1 MRQKTLSA
9 LCLIL
14 LLALSLL
21 AVPAAAGE
29 GFDASAMR
37 LARFEGNV
45 QILDAEGVP
54 RFVLENVRFASGE
67 TLLTGEDS
75 LASVSLDDSK
85 IVTLDES
92 TAVQFV
98 QEEQHMLLNL
108 LDGQVFID
116 VSEKLDE
123 NATFDI
129 QTTTLTIGIR
139 GTLIFGRVVPG
150 ETPGDPEVTTFGV
163 LEGAGQVDTVDAS
176 GTRRVFSIAPG
187 EMVTAAG
194 DSEQGASFEVRQM
207 TAADTQGFV
216 QDVANADEKTK
227 QRIIEAIPEGGQ
239 QLLLPPEDADLLPA
253 GRVNLYPAGG
263 SWTWSDPVQVVAQSA
278 SKLYDGQP
286 LRRPD
291 GALVSGL
298 PESCSIAVSCSG
310 AQTDAGS
317 SANTVDSISIYN
329 IDGEDI
335 TGHFTSIEK
344 VEGTLRV
351 DPAPLTVWTGS
362 AEKVY
367 DGEPLTCEDADV
379 KTISGYISEE
389 PVWRNTSIVSRTA
402 LGAETMVGVSG
413 TVWVHG
419 SNPLT
424 GEEREIELKTGQRL
438 VVSLS
443 DKDGE
448 ESISFTVETLTVQ
461 DLPDDVL
468 RLYADNP
475 DLLARACEDVPE
487 WDPAELQA
495 RVDGM
500 ETAGSTVTQ
509 NGLNVHP
516 DMEGDL
522 MTDSSNVRITMDSGV
537 TSYTTQV
544 LTGTVAHFVPV
555 SLDPSI
561 RITATGEQEAVGE
574 SENSYEIDWGS
585 ANPDN
590 YTVTEDLGTLKV
602 LPLDLELDCGIG
614 KGPAAYDGKAL
625 IPWPSIVYRNGPH
638 AGERIYSTSM
648 AGALPARSVS
658 DTRIR
663 AASHTYHFR
672 LFTGDTIDLVISGF
686 GTKPGVY
693 TLTASVTS
701 SSPNLG
707 PVSLS
712 FPGATVVI
720 EPAVLT
726 ITTGSAEKVYD
737 GEALTCDEVTVT
749 GLAES
754 DPVTVKAAGRQ
765 SDVGSSP
772 NTYTIDWGGVD
783 PACYKIEENLGTL
796 TVKAKNPLAI
806 SSPARE
812 KIYDGSAL
820 AVTDKEIK
828 VTGLLDG
835 DKIKVSIEN
844 AEITNVG
851 SVTPSFRIDWGKVDP
866 KKYDVTETPGK
877 LTVNPN
883 PAVITVTDQSAT
895 VTYDGGVHE
904 YAFDVTIEGVP
915 DGFTA
920 KAFNVG
926 QWWQDAGEYTHTSGV
941 LIINDQ
947 NYDVTEYFTGIQYV
961 PGTLTVNKR
970 SVTLTSGDAS
980 KTYDGTPLTNETVT
994 VSGEGFATGEGAT
1007 FSTASLTD
1015 AGTAPNTITY
1025 TLNDNT
1031 KAGNYDITT
1040 AEGTLT
1046 VEKRNVTLTSADAT
1060 KKYDGSPLT
1069 DDTVTLSGDGFITG
1083 EGATYSATGTITDAG
1098 STPNTI
1104 TYTLNDNTKESNYI
1118 IIKAEGTL
1126 TVTQRSLIMMSRGS
1140 SKIYDGTPLTDDYV
1154 SLMLGDICAPGESV
1168 SVTATG
1174 TITDAGSTPNTITY
1188 TLSDN
1193 AKESNYNI
1201 IKSEGTLT
1209 VEKRNVT
1216 LTSAD
1221 ASKTYDGTPLTSNTV
1236 TVGGDGFIPGEGALY
1251 SATGTITDAGS
1262 TPNTITYTLQS
1273 NTKESNYNIIKNEG
1287 TLTVNMRN
1295 VTLTSASDS
1304 KMYDRSPLTNN
1315 TVTVGGDGFAPGEG
1329 ASFSTPSLT
1338 DADSITNTIT
1348 YTLNS
1353 NTKAC
1358 NYNITKNEGTLTV
1371 SKRIVIFK
1379 SESASKPYD
1388 GTPLTYDNVTITG
1401 FYVGEVTSVSTPSL
1415 TVAGSITNTI
1425 TYSLNSNIKKSNF
1438 EIHIKEGTLTI
1449 TPVQLKIRTLQDA
1462 PQLKVNNTTASLIS
1476 VDRNEKVFVYS
1487 LPTGDTA
1494 TLDINDEHYSGLM
1507 FKSYGLLTIINAETS
1522 ENRRSCY
1529 LVDSPDLEIR

>member
-37 LARFEGNV
+37 LARFEGDV

-139 GTLIFGRVVPG
+139 GTLIFTSVTPP
-150 ETPGDPEVTTFGV
+150 EIPGDNPVTTVGV
-163 LEGAGQVDTVDAS
+163 LEGVGRLDYTDTQGTHRIQEISAGQIATLEDT
-176 GTRRVFSIAPG
+176 PG
-187 EMVTAAG
+187 G
-194 DSEQGASFEVRQM
+194 QGPSLAVGQM
-207 TAADTQGFV
+207 TAADIQGFV
-216 QDVANADEKTK
+216 QEVVSADETLVE
-227 QRIIEAIPEGGQ
+227 RVTGATPDGA

-278 SKLYDGQP
+278 SKLYDGEP

-317 SANTVDSISIYN
+317 SANIVDSISIYN

-335 TGHFTSIEK
+335 TGHFTAIEK

-413 TVWVHG
+413 TVWVHD

-443 DKDGE
+443 NKDGE

-475 DLLARACEDVPE
+475 DLLAQACEDVPE

-500 ETAGSTVTQ
+500 EATESTVTQ

-574 SENSYEIDWGS
+574 SDNSYEIDWGS

-638 AGERIYSTSM
+638 AGERIYSTQTT
-648 AGALPARSVS
+648 GALPARSVS

-693 TLTASVTS
+693 TLTASVTA

-712 FPGATVVI
+712 FSGATIVI

-737 GEALTCDEVTVT
+737 GEALTCDEITVT

-812 KIYDGSAL
+812 KVYDGTAL
-820 AVTDKEIK
+820 AVTDKEIE

-835 DKIKVSIEN
+835 DKISVSLKN
-844 AEITNVG
+844 AEITGVG

-883 PAVITVTDQSAT
+883 PAMITVTDQSAS

-920 KAFNVG
+920 KACNVG

-961 PGTLTVNKR
+961 PGTLTVNRR

-980 KTYDGTPLTNETVT
+980 KTYDGTPLANETVT
-994 VSGEGFATGEGAT
+994 VDGDGFAPGEGAT

-1046 VEKRNVTLTSADAT
+1046 VEKRNVTLTSA
-1060 KKYDGSPLT
+1060 
-1069 DDTVTLSGDGFITG
+1069 
-1083 EGATYSATGTITDAG
+1083 
-1098 STPNTI
+1098 
-1104 TYTLNDNTKESNYI
+1104 
-1118 IIKAEGTL
+1118 
-1126 TVTQRSLIMMSRGS
+1126 RW
-1140 SKIYDGTPLTDDYV
+1140 
-1154 SLMLGDICAPGESV
+1154 
-1168 SVTATG
+1168 
-1174 TITDAGSTPNTITY
+1174 
-1188 TLSDN
+1188 
-1193 AKESNYNI
+1193 
-1201 IKSEGTLT
+1201 
-1209 VEKRNVT
+1209 
-1216 LTSAD
+1216 
-1221 ASKTYDGTPLTSNTV
+1221 
-1236 TVGGDGFIPGEGALY
+1236 
-1251 SATGTITDAGS
+1251 
-1262 TPNTITYTLQS
+1262 
-1273 NTKESNYNIIKNEG
+1273 
-1287 TLTVNMRN
+1287 
-1295 VTLTSASDS
+1295 
-1304 KMYDRSPLTNN
+1304 
-1315 TVTVGGDGFAPGEG
+1315 
-1329 ASFSTPSLT
+1329 
-1338 DADSITNTIT
+1338 
-1348 YTLNS
+1348 
-1353 NTKAC
+1353 
-1358 NYNITKNEGTLTV
+1358 
-1371 SKRIVIFK
+1371 
-1379 SESASKPYD
+1379 
-1388 GTPLTYDNVTITG
+1388 
-1401 FYVGEVTSVSTPSL
+1401 
-1415 TVAGSITNTI
+1415 
-1425 TYSLNSNIKKSNF
+1425 
-1438 EIHIKEGTLTI
+1438 
-1449 TPVQLKIRTLQDA
+1449 
-1462 PQLKVNNTTASLIS
+1462 
-1476 VDRNEKVFVYS
+1476 
-1487 LPTGDTA
+1487 
-1494 TLDINDEHYSGLM
+1494 
-1507 FKSYGLLTIINAETS
+1507 
-1522 ENRRSCY
+1522 RRVC
-1529 LVDSPDLEIR
+1529 PR

>member
-37 LARFEGNV
+37 LARFEGDV

-139 GTLIFGRVVPG
+139 GTLIFTSVTPP
-150 ETPGDPEVTTFGV
+150 EIPGDNPVTTVGV
-163 LEGAGQVDTVDAS
+163 LEGVGRLDYTDTQGTHRIQEISAGQIATLEDT
-176 GTRRVFSIAPG
+176 PG
-187 EMVTAAG
+187 G
-194 DSEQGASFEVRQM
+194 QGPSLAVQQM
-207 TAADTQGFV
+207 TAADIQGFV
-216 QDVANADEKTK
+216 QEVVRADETLVE
-227 QRIIEAIPEGGQ
+227 RVTGATPEGA

-317 SANTVDSISIYN
+317 SPNTVDSIFIYN

-461 DLPDDVL
+461 DLPEDVL

-574 SENSYEIDWGS
+574 SENSYEIDW
-585 ANPDN
+585 
-590 YTVTEDLGTLKV
+590 
-602 LPLDLELDCGIG
+602 
-614 KGPAAYDGKAL
+614 AA
-625 IPWPSIVYRNGPH
+625 R
-638 AGERIYSTSM
+638 T
-648 AGALPARSVS
+648 
-658 DTRIR
+658 
-663 AASHTYHFR
+663 
-672 LFTGDTIDLVISGF
+672 
-686 GTKPGVY
+686 
-693 TLTASVTS
+693 
-701 SSPNLG
+701 
-707 PVSLS
+707 
-712 FPGATVVI
+712 
-720 EPAVLT
+720 
-726 ITTGSAEKVYD
+726 
-737 GEALTCDEVTVT
+737 
-749 GLAES
+749 
-754 DPVTVKAAGRQ
+754 PVTIQ
-765 SDVGSSP
+765 S
-772 NTYTIDWGGVD
+772 
-783 PACYKIEENLGTL
+783 
-796 TVKAKNPLAI
+796 
-806 SSPARE
+806 
-812 KIYDGSAL
+812 
-820 AVTDKEIK
+820 
-828 VTGLLDG
+828 
-835 DKIKVSIEN
+835 
-844 AEITNVG
+844 
-851 SVTPSFRIDWGKVDP
+851 P
-866 KKYDVTETPGK
+866 KT
-877 LTVNPN
+877 
-883 PAVITVTDQSAT
+883 
-895 VTYDGGVHE
+895 
-904 YAFDVTIEGVP
+904 
-915 DGFTA
+915 
-920 KAFNVG
+920 
-926 QWWQDAGEYTHTSGV
+926 W
-941 LIINDQ
+941 
-947 NYDVTEYFTGIQYV
+947 
-961 PGTLTVNKR
+961 
-970 SVTLTSGDAS
+970 
-980 KTYDGTPLTNETVT
+980 
-994 VSGEGFATGEGAT
+994 
-1007 FSTASLTD
+1007 
-1015 AGTAPNTITY
+1015 AP
-1025 TLNDNT
+1025 
-1031 KAGNYDITT
+1031 
-1040 AEGTLT
+1040 
-1046 VEKRNVTLTSADAT
+1046 
-1060 KKYDGSPLT
+1060 
-1069 DDTVTLSGDGFITG
+1069 
-1083 EGATYSATGTITDAG
+1083 
-1098 STPNTI
+1098 
-1104 TYTLNDNTKESNYI
+1104 
-1118 IIKAEGTL
+1118 
-1126 TVTQRSLIMMSRGS
+1126 
-1140 SKIYDGTPLTDDYV
+1140 
-1154 SLMLGDICAPGESV
+1154 
-1168 SVTATG
+1168 
-1174 TITDAGSTPNTITY
+1174 
-1188 TLSDN
+1188 
-1193 AKESNYNI
+1193 
-1201 IKSEGTLT
+1201 
-1209 VEKRNVT
+1209 
-1216 LTSAD
+1216 
-1221 ASKTYDGTPLTSNTV
+1221 
-1236 TVGGDGFIPGEGALY
+1236 
-1251 SATGTITDAGS
+1251 
-1262 TPNTITYTLQS
+1262 
-1273 NTKESNYNIIKNEG
+1273 
-1287 TLTVNMRN
+1287 
-1295 VTLTSASDS
+1295 
-1304 KMYDRSPLTNN
+1304 
-1315 TVTVGGDGFAPGEG
+1315 
-1329 ASFSTPSLT
+1329 
-1338 DADSITNTIT
+1338 
-1348 YTLNS
+1348 
-1353 NTKAC
+1353 
-1358 NYNITKNEGTLTV
+1358 
-1371 SKRIVIFK
+1371 
-1379 SESASKPYD
+1379 
-1388 GTPLTYDNVTITG
+1388 
-1401 FYVGEVTSVSTPSL
+1401 
-1415 TVAGSITNTI
+1415 
-1425 TYSLNSNIKKSNF
+1425 
-1438 EIHIKEGTLTI
+1438 
-1449 TPVQLKIRTLQDA
+1449 
-1462 PQLKVNNTTASLIS
+1462 
-1476 VDRNEKVFVYS
+1476 
-1487 LPTGDTA
+1487 
-1494 TLDINDEHYSGLM
+1494 
-1507 FKSYGLLTIINAETS
+1507 
-1522 ENRRSCY
+1522 
-1529 LVDSPDLEIR
+1529 